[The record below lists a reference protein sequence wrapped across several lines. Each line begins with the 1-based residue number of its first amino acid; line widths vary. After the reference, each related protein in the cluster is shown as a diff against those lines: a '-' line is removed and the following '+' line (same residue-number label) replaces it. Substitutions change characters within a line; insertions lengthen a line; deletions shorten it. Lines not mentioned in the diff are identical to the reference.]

1 MPRFKQMPMHPS
13 QVLLFSQTVEEALP
27 AEHDVRSFH
36 DVMECLNYSQV
47 ESKCSSLGCPPYP
60 PKEMVKILTYAYS
73 KGVRSSRRIEE
84 MLKVDVRFIWL
95 AGGLK
100 PDHNTLA
107 RFRKENSQ
115 ELTRLFKDSVRVSM
129 EAGLVLLNVV
139 ATDGAK
145 IEAAASR
152 STIYGKARL
161 ERAFAAV
168 EKILQE
174 ADEVDAAEDEEYGSG
189 SGSDLPEHLRDHK
202 ARLAHLQEI
211 AKRLKESDRET
222 VVESDPESRV
232 MKTKDGTRPCY
243 NLQASVDAES
253 QVIVA
258 MKLTQ
263 HEVDTGKLPE
273 MTAQVEANTGC
284 SPDVSLADCGY
295 CNEDTIRWIAETD
308 HNVLMPLREQYR
320 ESSRNDLFA
329 SKCFLADDERD
340 VLICPAG
347 RELTFRVEHWCGGS
361 FYRQYAATN
370 CQSCSFYRE
379 CVRTKYGSRRVNVN
393 VLAPQRKQMTEKLK
407 TEQGKKLF
415 AKRKST
421 VEPVFGQIKS
431 NRNFDRFLTWGFEG
445 ACAEVALASIAHN
458 IMKCASKAA
467 LNAFTAIFSL
477 IGRLRA
483 YKALLSPTRIKGQP
497 PVVWCQ
503 HEAF

>member
-1 MPRFKQMPMHPS
+1 MPRFKELPMHPS
-13 QVLLFSQTVEEALP
+13 QVMLFSQSIEDALP
-27 AEHDVRSFH
+27 SDSDVRSFR
-36 DVMECLNYSQV
+36 DVMECLDYSDA
-47 ESKCSSLGCPPYP
+47 ESKCSSRGCPPYP

-107 RFRKENSQ
+107 RFRKENSE
-115 ELTRLFKDSVRVSM
+115 ELTWLFKDSVRVSM
-129 EAGLVLLNVV
+129 EAGLVTLNVV
-139 ATDGAK
+139 STDGTK

-152 STIYGKARL
+152 SSIYGQARL
-161 ERAFAAV
+161 ARAFAAV
-168 EKILQE
+168 ERILQE
-174 ADEVDAAEDEEYGSG
+174 ADEIDAAEDEEYGSG
-189 SGSDLPEHLRDHK
+189 SGSDLPEHLRNRK

-211 AKRLKESDRET
+211 ANRLKESDRET
-222 VVESDPESRV
+222 IVESDPESRV
-232 MKTKDGTRPCY
+232 MKTKTGTRPCY
-243 NLQASVDAES
+243 NLQASVDAET

-273 MTAQVEANTGC
+273 MTEQVEANTGC

-295 CNEDTIRWIAETD
+295 CNEPTIRWIEETNHD
-308 HNVLMPLREQYR
+308 VLMPLREQHR
-320 ESSRNDLFA
+320 ESGRNGLFA

-347 RELTFRVEHWCGGS
+347 RELTFRVKTWCGGS
-361 FYRQYAATN
+361 FYRQYGATN

-393 VLAPQRKQMTEKLK
+393 ILATQRKQMIEKLN
-407 TEQGKKLF
+407 TQQGKKLF

-431 NRNFDRFLTWGFEG
+431 NRDFDRFLTWGFEG

-458 IMKCASKAA
+458 VMKCVSKAA
-467 LNAFTAIFSL
+467 WNAFEAILNILDKTS
-477 IGRLRA
+477 RR
-483 YKALLSPTRIKGQP
+483 YRT
-497 PVVWCQ
+497 V
-503 HEAF
+503 

>member
-13 QVLLFSQTVEEALP
+13 QVLLFSQTVEDALP
-27 AEHDVRSFH
+27 AEHDVRSFQ
-36 DVMECLNYSQV
+36 DVMECLDYSPV

-73 KGVRSSRRIEE
+73 KGIRSSRRIEE
-84 MLKVDVRFIWL
+84 LLKVDVRFIWL

-115 ELTRLFKDSVRVSM
+115 ELTQLFKSSVRLCM
-129 EAGLVLLNVV
+129 EAGLVMLKVV
-139 ATDGAK
+139 ATDGTK

-152 STIYGKARL
+152 SSIYGQARL

-168 EKILQE
+168 ERILQE

-189 SGSDLPEHLRDHK
+189 SGSDLPEHLKDRK

-211 AKRLKESDRET
+211 ANRLKESDRET
-222 VVESDPESRV
+222 IVESDPESRV
-232 MKTKDGTRPCY
+232 MKTKVGTRPCY
-243 NLQASVDAES
+243 NLQASVDAEN

-273 MTAQVEANTGC
+273 MTEQTEANTGC

-295 CNEDTIRWIAETD
+295 CDEPTIRWIAETNHD
-308 HNVLMPLREQYR
+308 VLMPLREQFR
-320 ESSRNDLFA
+320 ESGRNDLFA

-347 RELTFRVEHWCGGS
+347 RELTFRVEHWCGRS

-379 CVRTKYGSRRVNVN
+379 CVRIKYGSRRVNVN
-393 VLAPQRKQMTEKLK
+393 ILAPQRKQMIEKLSN
-407 TEQGKKLF
+407 EQGKKTF

-431 NRNFDRFLTWGFEG
+431 NRNFERFLTWGFEG

-458 IMKCASKAA
+458 VMKCVLKAT
-467 LNAFTAIFSL
+467 LNASMAIFGL
-477 IGRLRA
+477 IGRILVYMA
-483 YKALLSPTRIKGQP
+483 SPNSTRINGKPTIAQP
-497 PVVWCQ
+497 I
-503 HEAF
+503 